1 MKKLV
6 MGLVACMLAVP
17 AFAFTPD
24 FKAIEDDLIPN
35 RYPEG
40 SIQTRQAAN
49 QAIADV
55 KQARVKLNQLS
66 DYSTRRC
73 YSNFFVNSC
82 IDDVR
87 KAKMR
92 QEARLKKVESQA
104 KGFIHEDK
112 HRIEVGKQAQ
122 RDRKAA
128 ERRAKRA
135 NPPRAV
141 QNAPKEAPHQ
151 PTAQKAIERSAQ
163 RQQRHAEALANAPA
177 EQAAREKRNV
187 EKQAKAAERAKRAQ
201 ERAAKQAERHERAVA
216 DQEKDRKEREER
228 MKERQLKN
236 AQNAKNSK
244 AAQNQV
250 KQAPQ
255 AAPARSGHKEPAR
268 AINPK

>member
-6 MGLVACMLAVP
+6 VGLVACMLSVP

-40 SIQTRQAAN
+40 SIKTRQAAD

-55 KQARVKLNQLS
+55 KQARAKLNQLS

-104 KGFIHEDK
+104 KGFVHEDK

-128 ERRAKRA
+128 EKRSKQA
-135 NPPRAV
+135 NPPRVV
-141 QNAPKEAPHQ
+141 QPIPKESPHQ
-151 PTAQKAIERSAQ
+151 PTSQKAIERSAQ

-177 EQAAREKRNV
+177 EQAALENRNA
-187 EKQAKAAERAKRAQ
+187 EKQAKAAERARRAQ
-201 ERAAKQAERHERAVA
+201 ERAAKQTQRHEKAVA

-228 MKERQLKN
+228 MKERQRKN
-236 AQNAKNSK
+236 AEKAKNSPVP
-244 AAQNQV
+244 QNLV
-250 KQAPQ
+250 KQVPQ
-255 AAPARSGHKEPAR
+255 SAQARSEHKEPVR